1 MSLVLRN
8 TELLEVLGNRNHVA
22 HRTKVVDQRVLFV
35 LNQLIQGLLD
45 EVASLDG
52 RVLDG
57 RSGASNLGVEVD
69 NLKVLGAGNNVV
81 NLIDK
86 RLVLRGVRRVNKS
99 NLNIGELRSD
109 LLGNGKN
116 GSNTDTTSKQ
126 EDLLVGDILLSI
138 VDKTSSRRSQVNNIA
153 DLEVVVDVVG
163 SNTTGDALDGDSQ
176 VVVMADVRD
185 GVLST
190 DGTLKL
196 GKAVSSVSLM
206 PKYWPG
212 LADLWILCPSLGVR
226 IKETTSG
233 VSLIF

>member
-8 TELLEVLGNRNHVA
+8 TELLEVLGNRDHVA
-22 HRTKVVDQRVLFV
+22 HRTKVVDQRVLLV
-35 LNQLIQGLLD
+35 LNQLIQGLLG

-57 RSGASNLGVEVD
+57 RGGASNLGVEVD

-109 LLGNGKN
+109 LLGNGEN

-196 GKAVSSVSLM
+196 GKDGFVGKLNAQVLARLGRLVDLVSV
-206 PKYWPG
+206 
-212 LADLWILCPSLGVR
+212 LGS
-226 IKETTSG
+226 ED
-233 VSLIF
+233 